1 MVGCVARG
9 GRVSKDQDRS
19 SRISRRAFLKAAGIG
34 AGVAGTH
41 SLVPLLASQAF
52 AASGPDRE
60 IDVAVIGSGGAA
72 WPAALYAKAAG
83 ADVEIFEKGAF
94 AGGTTYKS
102 GGVYWIPNNPVM
114 RAKGM
119 TDEKADA
126 LRYMARLAYPDLYSP
141 ARAHLGLEP
150 NQYSLI
156 ETFYERG
163 SGVIEQLHAWG
174 ALDSTFWPGIDGPF
188 PDYHLE
194 LPENKAP
201 YGRSIVPK
209 RSDGSAGDGSDLI
222 RMLHKATEE
231 RGIAVHMRHAAR
243 NLILSESGAVVGVE
257 LQTRSGVQ
265 RVRARK
271 GVIFSTGGFAHNP
284 ELVKNFLRGVIYGSC
299 EVPTNEGDF
308 VAMATAAG
316 ARLANMKNA
325 AWKQV
330 LLEQTLE
337 FGSIPNGVAVVPGDS
352 AILVNRNGKRVVNEK
367 LNYNQRAQVHF
378 DWDAAEYLY
387 ANQFLFMLYDARTA
401 ERFAG
406 MEPIPAKGV
415 VHPAIIRVDTLAEV
429 GPAIDR
435 RLASLEPRVARFR
448 LSERFGPTLAES
460 VARYNAFAKQGV
472 DADFHRGE
480 TVHEGIFHGPAQ
492 PGNDLPNSMMYP
504 LSDQGPYYI
513 AILAAGSYGTRGGP
527 EINPSA
533 QVLHASGQPIEGLYG
548 AGNCIASPAGG
559 GYWGGGAQIGP
570 ALVYGAIAGEHAAG
584 RGEG

>member
-1 MVGCVARG
+1 MPVTG
-9 GRVSKDQDRS
+9 GRVSKEQDRG

-34 AGVAGTH
+34 AGLSGAS
-41 SLVPLLASQAF
+41 SLAPLLASRAF
-52 AASGPDRE
+52 AGSGPDRE

-72 WPAALYAKAAG
+72 WPAALYAHAG
-83 ADVEIFEKGAF
+83 GAGVEIFEKGAF
-94 AGGTTYKS
+94 AGGTTFKS

-114 RAKGM
+114 RARGM
-119 TDEKADA
+119 ADEKADA

-141 ARAHLGLEP
+141 VRAHLGLEP
-150 NQYSLI
+150 NQHALI
-156 ETFYERG
+156 ETFYDRG
-163 SGVIEQLHAWG
+163 SGVIERLHAWG

-194 LPENKAP
+194 LPENRAP
-201 YGRSIVPK
+201 YGRSIVP
-209 RSDGSAGDGSDLI
+209 RRADGSAGDGSDLI
-222 RMLHKATEE
+222 RMFRKAADE
-231 RGIAVHMRHAAR
+231 RGIPVRLRHAAR
-243 NLILSESGAVVGVE
+243 NLILSDSGAVVGVE
-257 LQTRSGVQ
+257 LQTRAGVQ
-265 RVRARK
+265 RVRARR

-284 ELVKNFLRGVIYGSC
+284 ELVRNFLRGVIYGSC

-352 AILVNRNGKRVVNEK
+352 AILVNREGRRVVNEK
-367 LNYNQRAQVHF
+367 LNYNQRSQVHF

-429 GPAIDR
+429 GPAIDL
-435 RLASLEPRVARFR
+435 RLESLEPRVSRFR
-448 LSERFGPTLAES
+448 LSERFGSALPET
-460 VARYNAFAKQGV
+460 VARYNAFAKRGV
-472 DADFHRGE
+472 DADFQRGE
-480 TVHEGIFHGPAQ
+480 TVHEGIFHGPPQ
-492 PGNDLPNSMMYP
+492 PGNELPNPLLYP
-504 LSDQGPYYI
+504 LSDQGPYYV

-527 EINPSA
+527 EVNPSA

-559 GYWGGGAQIGP
+559 GYWGGGAQVGP

-584 RGEG
+584 RTTG